1 VEDVVTAV
9 VAEIMELNGLTFEEG
24 GFSDEMPLPDP
35 VWWGNPGILPDPNYP
50 YIYVEPVTSVKKSET
65 TGSIVRTLT
74 IRIALLAD
82 PYNLY
87 DVDQVSE
94 RAVTLEMVRTIEAI
108 QRRFEKTS
116 LREPNALAPGVQS
129 VEVPTTEYANQFR
142 GNLISL
148 GAAVTLLVDIKL
160 PKSN

>member
-1 VEDVVTAV
+1 VEEVVDAV
-9 VAEIMELNGLTFEEG
+9 VAEIMALNELEFAQG
-24 GFSDEMPLPDP
+24 GFSDLMPLPDP

-50 YIYVEPVTSVKKSET
+50 YIYVEPVTSVKKSEDT
-65 TGSIVRTLT
+65 KSITRTLT

-94 RAVTLEMVRTIEAI
+94 RTVTLEMVRTIEAI
-108 QRRFEKTS
+108 EHRFEKTS
-116 LREPNALAPGVQS
+116 LRQPGGLAPKVVG

-148 GAAVTLLVDIKL
+148 GAATTLLVDIKL
-160 PKSN
+160 PKS